1 MKSFKFLFVNFIGVF
16 ALLSAEAFA
25 GGLDFVETAD
35 SKKSK
40 NTRELVQW
48 THTRLVFNKAL
59 ERIAVGQEETLQ
71 VEVLSKNEA
80 LALAKK
86 VGRTSVMVWYTDN
99 TSETFLFTVTSDLSV
114 LHHAINDIHPN
125 ITLTL
130 APDRNALVL
139 RGQVPTI
146 KYRIAAESAARNYFD
161 AGQGDNDNVLLQSSA
176 LETIVKNIRM
186 KDKGVQPILKR
197 NNKSAA
203 IINLI
208 TVEKLPEDIV
218 NRIKNNIDLVGGES
232 VTVTRVQHGD
242 IPNVN
247 QDTLLLKGYVDNQVE
262 LVRVLTVAS
271 RLVTGKESQKS
282 KEAVISIL
290 ANESGGLINSKSSKS
305 LGGLAGLDLS
315 SPSGSSG
322 SVDNNIT
329 SNIGRAKLL
338 SVAGGKLLSVIEVR
352 DLPLIRVSVQMY
364 EVNQRRL
371 KQWRPDFS
379 VLSKGYDKTGGNF
392 GLAGASSNES
402 SSTKVNNALQVL
414 GGGLVNNLQIAG
426 KDFAFDLLFSM
437 LEKEG
442 ISKTLSRP
450 TLTVLAGESAVFSAG
465 GEVPVPTAFAPSG
478 IVSGGEIGS
487 NTPGVFSGTTFKS
500 FGVQLQVRAMVDE
513 HDRITLDLNPT
524 ISTPDTLLTQEISSS
539 TGSGLNTSA
548 FNVRS
553 ISTSTRLR
561 DGQPMVIGGLVSR
574 DINDNRD
581 FIPGASTVPVLGKL
595 AESTSESDSEREL
608 FIIVTPTIVRE
619 LKHEV
624 NLWQFPTTE
633 LLLKKAVLHVN
644 NVFNFSHKDTVNEY

>member
-1 MKSFKFLFVNFIGVF
+1 MTIIKLVLVFFIGVLF
-16 ALLSAEAFA
+16 LQPTVAVA
-25 GGLDFVETAD
+25 GGLMFVETAD
-35 SKKSK
+35 SRKSK
-40 NTRELVQW
+40 NIRKLVQW
-48 THTRLVFNKAL
+48 THSRLVFNKVL

-71 VEVLSKNEA
+71 IEVLSKNEA
-80 LALAKK
+80 LVLAKK
-86 VGRTSVMVWYTDN
+86 VGRTSVMVWYSDQ

-114 LHHAINDIHPN
+114 LHHAIKDIHPN
-125 ITLTL
+125 ISLTL
-130 APDRNALVL
+130 APDRDALVL
-139 RGQVPTI
+139 RGKVPTI
-146 KYRIAAESAARNYFD
+146 KYRIAAEAAARNYFE
-161 AGQGDNDNVLLQSSA
+161 AGQGSSDNVLLQSSP
-176 LETIVKNIRM
+176 LNVVIDNLRM
-186 KDKGVQPILKR
+186 QNKSIQPQVKR
-197 NNKSAA
+197 NTRSAA

-208 TVEKLPEDIV
+208 SVETLPEDIV
-218 NRIKNNIDLVGGES
+218 TRVKTNIDLVGGKS

-242 IPNVN
+242 MPDAN
-247 QDTLLLKGYVDNQVE
+247 QDTLLLKGFVDNQVE

-271 RLVTGKESQKS
+271 RLVTGEEVKKS

-290 ANESGGLINSKSSKS
+290 ANESGGLFNGKSNKSS
-305 LGGLAGLDLS
+305 GGLGGLDLS
-315 SPSGSSG
+315 SSSSG
-322 SVDNNIT
+322 SADNNIA

-364 EVNQRRL
+364 EVNKRRL

-379 VLSKGYDKTGGNF
+379 VLSNGYDKSSGNF
-392 GLAGASSNES
+392 GLEGANADPS
-402 SSTKVNNALQVL
+402 SSLKVNNALQIL
-414 GGGLVNNLQIAG
+414 GGGLINNLQVIG

-437 LEKEG
+437 LEEEG

-450 TLTVLAGESAVFSAG
+450 TLTVLAGETAVFSAG
-465 GEVPVPTAFAPSG
+465 GEVPLPTAFAPSG
-478 IVSGGEIGS
+478 IVSGDQVGS
-487 NTPGVFSGTTFKS
+487 NTSGVFSGTTFKS

-513 HDRITLDLNPT
+513 NDRITLDLNPT
-524 ISTPDTLLTQEISSS
+524 ISTPDTLLTQEISDS

-574 DINDNRD
+574 DINDSRD
-581 FIPGASTVPVLGKL
+581 FTPGVSDIPVLGKL
-595 AESTSESDSEREL
+595 AEATSESDSEREL

-633 LLLKKAVLHVN
+633 SLLQKAVFNANH
-644 NVFNFSHKDTVNEY
+644 VFNSFHKETAK

>member
-1 MKSFKFLFVNFIGVF
+1 MKKLTLSLITLMWI
-16 ALLSAEAFA
+16 LLNSPVMAD
-25 GGLDFVETAD
+25 GLDFVETAD
-35 SKKSK
+35 SIKSK
-40 NTRELVQW
+40 HTRELVQW
-48 THTRLVFNKAL
+48 THTRLVFNKPL

-86 VGRTSVMVWYTDN
+86 VGRTSVMVWYSDN

-114 LHHAINDIHPN
+114 LHHAIKDIHPN

-130 APDRNALVL
+130 APDRDALVL

-146 KYRIAAESAARNYFD
+146 KYRIAAEAAARNYFE
-161 AGQGDNDNVLLQSSA
+161 AGQGGNNDNVLMQPSA
-176 LETIVKNIRM
+176 LASLVNNFRM
-186 KDKGVQPILKR
+186 QNQDVQPLLGKSNKR
-197 NNKSAA
+197 AA

-208 TVEKLPEDIV
+208 SVETLPEDIV
-218 NRIKNNIDLVGGES
+218 TRVKNTIDLVGGES

-242 IPNVN
+242 IPDAK

-271 RLVTGKESQKS
+271 RLVTGENSEKAK
-282 KEAVISIL
+282 KAIISIL
-290 ANESGGLINSKSSKS
+290 ANESGGLINNKKSAPSGG
-305 LGGLAGLDLS
+305 LGGLN
-315 SPSGSSG
+315 SGSSG
-322 SVDNNIT
+322 STDNNIA

-338 SVAGGKLLSVIEVR
+338 SVAGGKLLSVIEVK
-352 DLPLIRVSVQMY
+352 DLPLVRVSVQMY
-364 EVNQRRL
+364 EVNHRRL

-379 VLSKGYDKTGGNF
+379 VLSNGYDKTGGNF
-392 GLAGASSNES
+392 GLEGANAGTA
-402 SSTKVNNALQVL
+402 TKVDNALQVL
-414 GGGLVNNLQIAG
+414 GGALVNNLQVGA
-426 KDFAFDLLFSM
+426 KDFAFDLLFSL
-437 LEKEG
+437 LEQDG
-442 ISKTLSRP
+442 ISRTLSRP

-478 IVSGGEIGS
+478 IVSGDQVGA
-487 NTPGVFSGTTFKS
+487 NTAGVFSGTTFKS

-581 FIPGASTVPVLGKL
+581 FVPGVSKVPLLGKFT
-595 AESTSESDSEREL
+595 ESTSEADNEREL
-608 FIIVTPTIVRE
+608 FIVVTPTIVRE
-619 LKHEV
+619 LVHDV
-624 NLWQFPTTE
+624 NRWQFPNSE
-633 LLLKKAVLHVN
+633 DLMQQA
-644 NVFNFSHKDTVNEY
+644 VFNNNHAFKYSQEESENE

>member
-1 MKSFKFLFVNFIGVF
+1 MKKLTTTLISFIWFVSISSVT
-16 ALLSAEAFA
+16 A
-25 GGLDFVETAD
+25 GGLEFVETAD

-40 NTRELVQW
+40 DTRELVQW
-48 THTRLVFNKAL
+48 THTRLVFNKPL

-86 VGRTSVMVWYTDN
+86 VGRTSVMVWYSDK

-114 LHHAINDIHPN
+114 LHHAIKDIHPN

-130 APDRNALVL
+130 APDRDALVL
-139 RGQVPTI
+139 RGMVPTI
-146 KYRIAAESAARNYFD
+146 KYRIAAEAAARNYFE
-161 AGQGDNDNVLLQSSA
+161 AGQGGNNDNVLLQSSA
-176 LETIVKNIRM
+176 LASLMSNFRM
-186 KDKGVQPILKR
+186 QDQDVQPLLRK
-197 NNKSAA
+197 NSKPAA

-208 TVEKLPEDIV
+208 SVETLPEDIV
-218 NRIKNNIDLVGGES
+218 TRVKNTIDLVGGES

-242 IPNVN
+242 IPDASE
-247 QDTLLLKGYVDNQVE
+247 DTLLLKGYVHNQVE

-271 RLVTGKESQKS
+271 RLVTGENSEKS
-282 KEAVISIL
+282 KQAVISIL
-290 ANESGGLINSKSSKS
+290 ANESGGLMNSKKANPAA
-305 LGGLAGLDLS
+305 GLAGLGG
-315 SPSGSSG
+315 SGVSAGTGNS
-322 SVDNNIT
+322 DNNIA

-352 DLPLIRVSVQMY
+352 DLPLVRVAVQMY
-364 EVNQRRL
+364 EVNRRRL

-379 VLSKGYDKTGGNF
+379 VLSNGYDKTGGNF
-392 GLAGASSNES
+392 GLEGASAGTA
-402 SSTKVNNALQVL
+402 TKIDNALQVL
-414 GGGLVNNLQIAG
+414 GGSLVNNLQVAT
-426 KDFAFDLLFSM
+426 KDFAFDLLFSL
-437 LEKEG
+437 LEQDG

-478 IVSGGEIGS
+478 IASGDQVSA
-487 NTPGVFSGTTFKS
+487 NTSGVFSGTTFKS

-524 ISTPDTLLTQEISSS
+524 ISTPDTLLTQEISLS

-581 FIPGASTVPVLGKL
+581 FVPGINKVPLLGKL
-595 AESTSESDSEREL
+595 TESSAEADNEREL

-619 LKHEV
+619 LVHEV
-624 NLWQFPTTE
+624 NQWQFPSSET
-633 LLLKKAVLHVN
+633 LMHQA
-644 NVFNFSHKDTVNEY
+644 VFNTNHAFNPLREEPRK

>member
-1 MKSFKFLFVNFIGVF
+1 MKFFKLVLINYIWLLALFSTVC
-16 ALLSAEAFA
+16 AAD
-25 GGLDFVETAD
+25 GLKFVETAD

-40 NTRELVQW
+40 ETRELVQW
-48 THTRLVFNKAL
+48 THSRLVFNKPL

-114 LHHAINDIHPN
+114 LHHAIKDIHPN
-125 ITLTL
+125 ISLTL

-139 RGQVPTI
+139 RGKVPTI
-146 KYRIAAESAARNYFD
+146 KYRIAAEAAARNYFE

-176 LETIVKNIRM
+176 IASLVNNLRM
-186 KDKGVQPILKR
+186 QDKDVQHTLKR
-197 NNKSAA
+197 KTKSAA

-208 TVEKLPEDIV
+208 KVEILPEDIV
-218 NRIKNNIDLVGGES
+218 TRVKNNINLVGGES

-242 IPNVN
+242 VPNAN

-271 RLVTGKESQKS
+271 RLVTGEESKKS
-282 KEAVISIL
+282 KEAIITIL
-290 ANESGGLINSKSSKS
+290 ANESGGLFTSNSKKSSA
-305 LGGLAGLDLS
+305 GPAGLGIS
-315 SPSGSSG
+315 GASGSSG
-322 SVDNNIT
+322 SSDNNLA

-338 SVAGGKLLSVIEVR
+338 SIAGGKLLSVIEVR

-364 EVNQRRL
+364 EVNHRRL

-379 VLSKGYDKTGGNF
+379 VLSKGYDKTSGNF
-392 GLAGASSNES
+392 GLAGASPNES

-414 GGGLVNNLQIAG
+414 GGGLVNNLQVAG

-437 LEKEG
+437 LEEEG

-478 IVSGGEIGS
+478 IVSGDEVGA
-487 NTPGVFSGTTFKS
+487 NTSGVFSGTTFKS

-574 DINDNRD
+574 DINNNRD
-581 FIPGASTVPVLGKL
+581 FIPGASRVPVLGKL
-595 AESTSESDSEREL
+595 AESTSDSDTEREL

-619 LKHEV
+619 MKHEV
-624 NLWQFPTTE
+624 NLWQFPSTE
-633 LLLKKAVLHVN
+633 FLLQKS
-644 NVFNFSHKDTVNEY
+644 VFNVNQAFNASEKETVK

>member
-1 MKSFKFLFVNFIGVF
+1 MKKLTTTLISFIWFVSISSVT
-16 ALLSAEAFA
+16 A
-25 GGLDFVETAD
+25 GGLEFVETAD

-40 NTRELVQW
+40 DTRELVQW
-48 THTRLVFNKAL
+48 THTRLVFNKPL

-86 VGRTSVMVWYTDN
+86 VGRTSVMVWYSDK

-114 LHHAINDIHPN
+114 LHHAIKDIHPN

-130 APDRNALVL
+130 APDRDALVL
-139 RGQVPTI
+139 RGMVPTI
-146 KYRIAAESAARNYFD
+146 KYRIAAEAAARNYFE
-161 AGQGDNDNVLLQSSA
+161 AGQGGNNDNVLLQSSA
-176 LETIVKNIRM
+176 LASLMSNFRM
-186 KDKGVQPILKR
+186 QDQDVQPLLRK
-197 NNKSAA
+197 NSKPAA

-208 TVEKLPEDIV
+208 SVETLPEDIV
-218 NRIKNNIDLVGGES
+218 TRVKNTIDLVGGES

-242 IPNVN
+242 IPDASE
-247 QDTLLLKGYVDNQVE
+247 DTLLLKGYVDNQVE

-271 RLVTGKESQKS
+271 RLVTGENSEKS
-282 KEAVISIL
+282 KQAVISIL
-290 ANESGGLINSKSSKS
+290 ANESGGLMNSKKANPAA
-305 LGGLAGLDLS
+305 GLAGLGG
-315 SPSGSSG
+315 SGVSAGTGNS
-322 SVDNNIT
+322 DNNIA

-352 DLPLIRVSVQMY
+352 DLPLVRVAVQMY
-364 EVNQRRL
+364 EVNRRRL

-379 VLSKGYDKTGGNF
+379 VLSNGYDKTGGNF
-392 GLAGASSNES
+392 GLEGASAGTA
-402 SSTKVNNALQVL
+402 TKIDNALQVL
-414 GGGLVNNLQIAG
+414 GGSLVNNLQVAT
-426 KDFAFDLLFSM
+426 KDFAFDLLFSL
-437 LEKEG
+437 LEQDG

-478 IVSGGEIGS
+478 IASGDQVSA
-487 NTPGVFSGTTFKS
+487 NTSGVFSGTTFKS

-524 ISTPDTLLTQEISSS
+524 ISTPDTLLTQEISLS

-581 FIPGASTVPVLGKL
+581 FVPGINKVPLLGKL
-595 AESTSESDSEREL
+595 TESSAEADNEREL

-619 LKHEV
+619 LVHEV
-624 NLWQFPTTE
+624 NQWQFPSSET
-633 LLLKKAVLHVN
+633 LMHQA
-644 NVFNFSHKDTVNEY
+644 VFNTNHAFNPLREEPRK

>member
-1 MKSFKFLFVNFIGVF
+1 MKKFKLILIYVF
-16 ALLSAEAFA
+16 GLLTLLSTESLAD
-25 GGLDFVETAD
+25 GLSFVETAD
-35 SKKSK
+35 SKKSQD
-40 NTRELVQW
+40 TRELVQW
-48 THTRLVFNKAL
+48 THSRLVFNKEL
-59 ERIAVGQEETLQ
+59 ERIAVGQDETLT
-71 VEVLSKNEA
+71 VDVLSKNEA

-86 VGRTSVMVWYTDN
+86 VGRTSVMVWYTDK

-114 LHHAINDIHPN
+114 LHHAIKDIHPD

-130 APDRNALVL
+130 APDREALVL
-139 RGQVPTI
+139 RGRVPTI
-146 KYRIAAESAARNYFD
+146 KYRIAAEAAARNYFD
-161 AGQGDNDNVLLQSSA
+161 AGEGDNESVLLQSSA
-176 LETIVKNIRM
+176 LASLVKNFRM
-186 KDKGVQPILKR
+186 QDKDVQPLLQR
-197 NNKSAA
+197 NKKSAA

-218 NRIKNNIDLVGGES
+218 TRVKNNIDLVGGES

-242 IPNVN
+242 LPNAN
-247 QDTLLLKGYVDNQVE
+247 QDTLLLKGFVDNQVE

-271 RLVTGKESQKS
+271 RLVTGEESKKS

-290 ANESGGLINSKSSKS
+290 ANESGGLIGSEDKK
-305 LGGLAGLDLS
+305 
-315 SPSGSSG
+315 SSG
-322 SVDNNIT
+322 SLGLSGLATSIGSTSNNIA

-364 EVNQRRL
+364 EVNHRRL

-379 VLSKGYDKTGGNF
+379 VLSKGYDKTGGSF
-392 GLAGASSNES
+392 GLAGASNNS
-402 SSTKVNNALQVL
+402 SSSIKVDNALQVL
-414 GGGLVNNLQIAG
+414 GGTLINNFQVAS

-437 LEKEG
+437 LEEEG

-478 IVSGGEIGS
+478 ITNGDQVGA
-487 NTPGVFSGTTFKS
+487 NTSGVFSGTTFKS

-524 ISTPDTLLTQEISSS
+524 ISTPDTLLTQEISDS

-553 ISTSTRLR
+553 ISTSTRLS

-574 DINDNRD
+574 DISDNRD
-581 FIPGASTVPVLGKL
+581 FIPGASNIPVLGKL
-595 AESTSESDSEREL
+595 AESTSESDTEREL

-619 LKHEV
+619 IKNEV
-624 NLWQFPTTE
+624 NLWQFPTAN
-633 LLLKKAVLHVN
+633 LLLKKAV
-644 NVFNFSHKDTVNEY
+644 FNARNDSKFSSKESVK